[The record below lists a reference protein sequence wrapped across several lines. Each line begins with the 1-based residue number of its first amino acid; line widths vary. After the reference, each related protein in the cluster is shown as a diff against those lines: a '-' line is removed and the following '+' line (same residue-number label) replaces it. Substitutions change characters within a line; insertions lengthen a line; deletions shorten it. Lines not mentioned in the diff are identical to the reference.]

1 MPEAFILRPMTKDDE
16 GFVYRAW
23 LEGYWQHCPESA
35 YMPKS
40 EWFCRWHRVIE
51 RLLEAEA
58 TQVQVA
64 HVENQPD
71 VLLGFACA
79 TLGVL
84 HWAYV
89 KQTFRGLGV
98 AQSLIS
104 ALALEE
110 RACSHWAPHLAS
122 AAFTYRPGILKEI
135 LR

>member
-1 MPEAFILRPMTKDDE
+1 MSDGFTLRPMTKDDE

-89 KQTFRGLGV
+89 KQTFRGLGICR
-98 AQSLIS
+98 SLVS
-104 ALALEE
+104 ATSATGYI
-110 RACSHWAPHLAS
+110 SHWSPHLTDTEWA
-122 AAFTYRPGILKEI
+122 YRPGKLKEI
-135 LR
+135 L

>member
-1 MPEAFILRPMTKDDE
+1 
-16 GFVYRAW
+16 
-23 LEGYWQHCPESA
+23 
-35 YMPKS
+35 MPKS

-89 KQTFRGLGV
+89 KQTFRGLGICRALV
-98 AQSLIS
+98 AATS
-104 ALALEE
+104 ATGSI
-110 RACSHWAPHLAS
+110 SHWSPHMIDTEWA
-122 AAFTYRPGILKEI
+122 YRPGTLKEI